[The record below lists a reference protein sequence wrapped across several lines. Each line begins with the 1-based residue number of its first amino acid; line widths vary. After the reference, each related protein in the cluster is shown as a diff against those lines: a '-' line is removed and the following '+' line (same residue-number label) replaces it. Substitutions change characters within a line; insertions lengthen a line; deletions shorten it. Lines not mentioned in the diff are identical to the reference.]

1 MYRIY
6 CTYCILIITYILY
19 LFLPIVCVCNRLYV
33 IPTRRLNDVTR
44 LVARV
49 DHRRPMCTR
58 LSLVSITADLCVP

>member
-1 MYRIY
+1 MYYIY

-19 LFLPIVCVCNRLYV
+19 LFLPIVCVCNSLYV
-33 IPTRRLNDVTR
+33 ILTRRLNDVTR